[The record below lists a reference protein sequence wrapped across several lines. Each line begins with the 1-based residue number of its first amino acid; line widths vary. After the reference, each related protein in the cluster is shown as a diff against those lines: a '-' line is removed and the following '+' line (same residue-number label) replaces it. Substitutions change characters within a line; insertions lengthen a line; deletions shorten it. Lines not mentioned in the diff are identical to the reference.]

1 MSYYL
6 DVEKK
11 DEVLW
16 VKATGTRSF
25 ENVLAI
31 SKDIM
36 AACTEH
42 EVKRVLLDVRP
53 LKGRL
58 STMEAYEIPDKYFPK
73 IRDRSVVE
81 RTAIV
86 DWKEANGRA
95 PFFELVA
102 ENRGFVLHIFPKID
116 QALHWLTS

>member
-11 DEVLW
+11 DGVLW

-42 EVKRVLLDVRP
+42 EVKKVLLDVRA

-58 STMEAYEIPDKYFPK
+58 STMESYEIPDKYFPK
-73 IRDRSVVE
+73 IRDRSVVD

-86 DWKEANGRA
+86 DWKEADGRA

-102 ENRGFVLHIFPKID
+102 ENRGFMIRIFSDTD
-116 QALHWLTS
+116 QAIEWLTD